1 VQCLNATQLLASTD
15 DVDAL
20 LVALV
25 TSTLA
30 APSHCAD
37 LDGVSDWWGAL
48 HEVLE
53 EETHLNASDTTALA
67 CECRREADRVESTDR
82 PENRECDVT
91 WHYVPVCAVWE
102 P

>member
-1 VQCLNATQLLASTD
+1 MQCLNATQLLASTD

-67 CECRREADRVESTDR
+67 CECRREADRDPRVLRCRRFLTGGC
-82 PENRECDVT
+82 P
-91 WHYVPVCAVWE
+91 AFL
-102 P
+102 